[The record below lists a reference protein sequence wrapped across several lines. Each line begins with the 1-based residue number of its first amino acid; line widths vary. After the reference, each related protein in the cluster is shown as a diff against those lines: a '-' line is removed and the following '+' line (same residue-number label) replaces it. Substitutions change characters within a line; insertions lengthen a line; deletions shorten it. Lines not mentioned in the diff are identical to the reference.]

1 MKSFLLIFANS
12 AKFRTKYY
20 CAWNMLIM
28 IWILPIV
35 PHCVW
40 GFKYRNLN
48 SFPRLLWG
56 CRRLSCV
63 PGVCLQVITLRQL
76 TAGSHWESGLVGCQR
91 LYKYSG
97 AQSTSLWSYSL
108 FSPLL
113 LVPLKF
119 VLPSSLLLVC
129 FSLPFPPPFSFVH
142 LKTNPCSF
150 LFGLKSWREAFFF
163 PLKFFF
169 FPFERFLFW
178 MNRWSLL

>member
-1 MKSFLLIFANS
+1 
-12 AKFRTKYY
+12 
-20 CAWNMLIM
+20 MLIM

-40 GFKYRNLN
+40 GFKYLNLN

-76 TAGSHWESGLVGCQR
+76 TAGSHRESGLVGCQR
-91 LYKYSG
+91 PYKYSG

-129 FSLPFPPPFSFVH
+129 FSL
-142 LKTNPCSF
+142 F
-150 LFGLKSWREAFFF
+150 LLLSALYTWKGTPAPSSLVWKAEGR
-163 PLKFFF
+163 LFF
-169 FPFERFLFW
+169 FPFEILFLPFW
-178 MNRWSLL
+178 KISLLNESLKSAVISSEKLVRNKPVQRLKLLFH